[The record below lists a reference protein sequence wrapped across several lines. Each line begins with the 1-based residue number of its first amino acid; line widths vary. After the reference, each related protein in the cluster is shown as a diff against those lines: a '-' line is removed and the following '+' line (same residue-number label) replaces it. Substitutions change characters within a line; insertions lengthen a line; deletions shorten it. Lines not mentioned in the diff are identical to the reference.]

1 MQFTNSAL
9 HTKRA
14 LGFISAILL
23 LLCAFTVKADE
34 DPKALLESASI
45 KMINA
50 LNDNR
55 EKIKND
61 PKFTQQLI
69 EENLLPHIDFIT
81 ASKYV
86 LGSSWDTATK
96 EQKIQFIKAFRTLL
110 LRFYS
115 SALTEYLSNHDEKL
129 DPSSMVFFDPGTI
142 TSDQVTIRSEV
153 QPKSGKP
160 VPVNYQMHKT
170 RRGWKVFDVS
180 VEGVSVI
187 TTYKTSFASEI
198 QQGGIDKLIASI
210 EERNAKLAAGEK
222 DPALKKTSNN
232 N

>member
-1 MQFTNSAL
+1 MPGTQLNIKQYIFSSAY
-9 HTKRA
+9 A
-14 LGFISAILL
+14 AFLL
-23 LLCAFTVKADE
+23 LFSIAAQANDN
-34 DPKALLESASI
+34 PKALLEESSV

-50 LNDNR
+50 INDNR
-55 EKIKND
+55 DKIKND
-61 PKFTQQLI
+61 PAVTQQLI
-69 EENLLPHIDFIT
+69 EDILMPHLDFIT

-86 LGSSWDTATK
+86 LGSEWDKADK
-96 EQKIQFIKAFRTLL
+96 AQKIGFIKAFRTLL

-129 DPSSMVFFDPGTI
+129 DPNTITFLDPGKI
-142 TSDQVTIRSEV
+142 TTSQITIRSEV

-160 VPVNYQMHKT
+160 VPVNYQMLKT
-170 RRGWKVFDVS
+170 NNGWKVFDVS

-198 QQGGIDKLIASI
+198 QQGGLDKLIASI
-210 EERNAKLAAGEK
+210 NERNEKLAAGEK

-232 N
+232 K